1 MTHFPATLSG
11 FLWSFIKRNF
21 WSFFFIQLFCLA
33 WALDNIA
40 WPQVIR
46 MVVTSLEAYNGER
59 ELIWDQISSVVI
71 IGAML
76 WLTIEL
82 SFRAQGIISARILPK
97 FEANI
102 RMAMFDYISGQTH
115 SYFANNFSGSL
126 ANKINDMPRSAH
138 SIMVLVMT
146 MFIPVLVTTLGMTA
160 MFAWLYPMFGILVFT
175 WVFLHLGICLFVS
188 AKCQDLSNI
197 HANSRSRLAGRIV
210 DSFLNNVIVRIFA
223 RRRYEVEYAHLYQ
236 SDEKEKHKTALM
248 YIEKVKIL
256 LGALSFLFMGV
267 FMTWLQVYTYKSSM
281 IDLGDLVFTFQGTIN
296 ISMITWWAGL
306 ELPRLFQEIGVC
318 QQAMSIVQDPIQI
331 TDKKGAKP
339 LVVKKGE
346 IVFDDVSFRYERN
359 NNIFENKSVTI
370 KSGEKVGLVGFSGSG
385 KTTFVNLI
393 LRYFEIAGGRILIDG
408 QNIAEVTQDSLREQ
422 IVMIPQEP
430 LMFHRSLLENIRY
443 GDLDATDEEVIEAS
457 KSAHCDEFIQKL
469 KDKYNTMVGE
479 RGLKISGGQRQ
490 RIAIARAMLKKAPI
504 LIMDEATSALDSITE
519 SYIQEA
525 IHEMAKDRTT
535 LIIAH
540 RLSTLAD
547 MDRVLVFK
555 DGHIV
560 EDGTHDELYELGGH
574 YRELWDMQIDGFLPE
589 GEEDEEELEEDED
602 EVYRNSQLIE

>member
-1 MTHFPATLSG
+1 MTNFPATLFG
-11 FLWSFIKRNF
+11 FLWIFIKRNF
-21 WSFFFIQLFCLA
+21 WSFFFIQFFCLA

-40 WPQVIR
+40 WPQVVR
-46 MVVTSLEAYNGER
+46 MIIDSLESYKGDR
-59 ELIWDQISSVVI
+59 ELIWDQIYPVI
-71 IGAML
+71 ILGAML
-76 WLTIEL
+76 WLAVEF
-82 SFRAQGIISARILPK
+82 SFRAQGIISARIMPK
-97 FEANI
+97 FEANV

-115 SYFANNFSGSL
+115 SYFANNFSGTL

-138 SIMVLVMT
+138 SIMTLVMT
-146 MFIPVLVTTLGMTA
+146 MLIPVFVTTLAMTA
-160 MFAWLYPMFGILVFT
+160 MFAWLYPMFGVVIFAWVLV
-175 WVFLHLGICLFVS
+175 HLGICLIAS
-188 AKCQDLSNI
+188 GKCQDLSNM
-197 HANSRSRLAGRIV
+197 HASSRSRLAGRIV

-223 RRRYEVEYAHLYQ
+223 RHRHEVEFAHLYQ
-236 SDEKEKHKTALM
+236 SDEKKKHVGALM
-248 YIEKVKIL
+248 CIEKIKIL
-256 LGALSFLFMGV
+256 LGIVAFLFIGV
-267 FMTWLQVYTYKSSM
+267 FMTWLEVYTYKHS
-281 IDLGDLVFTFQGTIN
+281 IINLGDLIFIFQGTVN
-296 ISMITWWAGL
+296 ITMITWWAGI

-318 QQAMSIVQDPIQI
+318 QQAMSIVQDQIQI
-331 TDKKGAKP
+331 RDMDDAKP
-339 LVVKKGE
+339 LVVKKGK
-346 IVFDDVSFRYERN
+346 IVFDNVSFRYERN

-370 KSGEKVGLVGFSGSG
+370 KPGEKVGLVGFSGSG

-393 LRYFEIAGGRILIDG
+393 LRYFEISSGRILIDG
-408 QNIAEVTQDSLREQ
+408 QNIVEVTQDSLREQ

-443 GDLDATDEEVIEAS
+443 GDLDASDEEVIEAA
-457 KSAHCDEFIQKL
+457 KRAHCDEFIQKL

-540 RLSTLAD
+540 RLSTLAG

-560 EDGTHDELYELGGH
+560 EDGTHDELYALGGH
-574 YRELWDMQIDGFLPE
+574 YSELWDMQIDGFLPE
-589 GEEDEEELEEDED
+589 GNEDEEDLEEDED
-602 EVYRNSQLIE
+602 EVYRTFN